1 MLAMGYVSTL
11 SPPVPKM
18 IASFLSSKK
27 RSAYFGS
34 EVFYTPKRFAGRGLS
49 FCDWHPMIVAGR
61 TIAMK
66 IRVDI
71 ICLYLQLW
79 RGAAPAFPPAM
90 CIRRNILHLLREISS
105 RQGSKRCTPQS
116 RWLERQGFG
125 RIVGIS
131 YITSSSGK
139 VRRCLISMMVAPAS
153 LRRCRLVGHLR
164 PLQRLLPRSHHRT
177 SVCVAAH
184 HISRFGIS
192 RSSGWVGEKW
202 LCQQKDS
209 PTHTNFQR
217 PRRVP

>member
-66 IRVDI
+66 IRVDV

-79 RGAAPAFPPAM
+79 RGGGSCLSPCDVHTPKHPAPA
-90 CIRRNILHLLREISS
+90 
-105 RQGSKRCTPQS
+105 
-116 RWLERQGFG
+116 
-125 RIVGIS
+125 
-131 YITSSSGK
+131 
-139 VRRCLISMMVAPAS
+139 
-153 LRRCRLVGHLR
+153 
-164 PLQRLLPRSHHRT
+164 
-177 SVCVAAH
+177 
-184 HISRFGIS
+184 
-192 RSSGWVGEKW
+192 
-202 LCQQKDS
+202 
-209 PTHTNFQR
+209 
-217 PRRVP
+217 